1 MSSGVSV
8 VDYIGIKGGH
18 HYYSLCLLDALEA
31 KGIKTLYFSNLEDSE
46 FSRAQCVK
54 VFSKDIKR
62 NFTGLMELFL
72 ATLKSIRISEKNGV
86 KTQIY
91 HVFEASIINCFAL
104 FMLKMARFKTIVIVH
119 DVNSFDIE
127 EKSLLKNIQYNRL
140 SDELVV
146 HNQYCYDLMKGG
158 MPSLKTKM
166 HIIAHGGHFQVIKP
180 LAKME
185 ARQQL
190 QLDPSKTYFLFF
202 GQIRKSKG
210 LDILLEAFPKLDNV
224 ELIIAGKPW
233 RDDFSE
239 YQSIIDRRGISSYV
253 KSIIRY
259 IEDDEKDLFYSAAD
273 FVVLPYK
280 EIYQSGVLLM
290 SMSYGRAVIA
300 SDLKPNKEV
309 IVDGKNGLLFEE
321 GNVESLAE
329 VITEASQG
337 GKADVLGEQAK
348 QTINNDFDWFK
359 IADAYLPLM
368 KG

>member
-1 MSSGVSV
+1 MGKGVGI
-8 VDYIGIKGGH
+8 VDFIGVKGGH
-18 HYYSLCLLDALEA
+18 HYYSLCLLDAFES
-31 KGIKTLYFSNLEDSE
+31 KGIKTFYFSNLDDSE
-46 FSRAQCVK
+46 FSKTQCVK
-54 VFSKDIKR
+54 VFSKDIKK
-62 NFTGLMELFL
+62 NFVGLKQLFF
-72 ATLKSIRISEKNGV
+72 ATLKSIRISKKNGV

-91 HVFEASIINCFAL
+91 HVFEASLINCL
-104 FMLKMARFKTIVIVH
+104 VLLMLKMAGFKTIVIVH

-127 EKSLLKNIQYNRL
+127 EKSILKNIQYNRL

-146 HNQYCYDLMKGG
+146 HNQYCYDLMKEG
-158 MPSLKTKM
+158 MPSLKTEV

-185 ARQQL
+185 ARKRL
-190 QLDPSKTYFLFF
+190 QLDLNKTYFLFF

-210 LDILLEAFPKLDNV
+210 LDVLLEAFPKLDNAK
-224 ELIIAGKPW
+224 LIIAGKPW

-239 YQSIIDRRGISSYV
+239 YQSIIDRRGISSHV

-259 IEDDEKDLFYSAAD
+259 IEEDEKDLFYSASD
-273 FVVLPYK
+273 FVILPYK

-309 IVDGKNGLLFEE
+309 IIDGENGLLFKE
-321 GNVESLAE
+321 GDFESLAE
-329 VITEASQG
+329 VITKASQA

-348 QTINNDFDWFK
+348 QTIRKDFDWFK
-359 IADAYLPLM
+359 IADTYLPLM